1 VRSSFEADMRSTPL
15 PWQCEFA
22 NDGRIGR
29 ITAVMDQ
36 LGLYID
42 GTPRPLTLKDRLLF
56 SSPRKR
62 LVAKITRARKKARE
76 IVQVLSGLGKYEE
89 DLRDMVLMQN
99 FILEQLSPVNR
110 AALEREFFALHRAH
124 AESIDGR
131 LWAFCWFLVFCMFGF
146 LFYWT
151 LAWALASSDTTF
163 TAWGT
168 QFGLH
173 IIQDIFLSQLLIVF
187 SLHVVAAEA
196 MRPQLKFMYK
206 VLGDVA
212 VNHSV
217 NAASKFTDEIRICQH
232 LSPSCRAARSLVAM
246 RLPAAVLLRGMND
259 IDVALCRQNR
269 SAGVGTI
276 IFTILSVPIAI
287 AALGTSYLQ
296 DLSIELIW
304 VSIWSAFLLF
314 NDTLAAVHPA
324 LLAAVYAFFPLLCL
338 WHYWIRP
345 SYVRR
350 RQKKRVEAVIN
361 KQKLIA
367 SWNQTEPPSNVFVS
381 CKVKKPTKDDDIAWR
396 NMNLPSFV
404 AGRINK
410 LVLFKHVYIVR
421 SEEFGEVNDLVRRGN
436 WEPFVKKKYRQFIDI
451 DKPSSFL
458 HTTFQ
463 SFHSAK
469 NSLCDHLEASDVRT
483 EKIQRW
489 KEQRLEFNV
498 VEAQYVK
505 SRYIFMRL
513 DKNNKG
519 YIEPQ
524 ELEKL
529 AKKYWRKR
537 YGTEKPTTSE
547 LDELMDRF
555 IVQLDIQESGR
566 ITYEQFRKWYQPF
579 ADEDFDA
586 VENEVIPDDIE
597 EWEEKEEDD
606 GVEERKIGKEEIKP
620 VDEVKE
626 VEEIP
631 LRRSLLGI
639 ALQRKS
645 TSKVSGSSNSDH
657 LVGNSTETNKV
668 VGVITDAPTFEGK
681 KMSFSTLSKVM
692 HMTKS
697 WQKKTK
703 RNTRGSA
710 SPDMPSLDV
719 QYEMSSSASEESFI
733 TFNAMDLHNQNML
746 AREGG
751 GQTSVDPSYM
761 YSEGPENLHPTTHA
775 IRLETSVGGARGEG
789 RPRSTGDILTM
800 TNSHQQD
807 RNAIE
812 HRPLRSYVP
821 TPEMRRSLPPAWL
834 NEYSSQTQNNSRN
847 VFKYWMRDSSN

>member
-626 VEEIP
+626 VEESE
-631 LRRSLLGI
+631 LDLLGSVKSNVVES
-639 ALQRKS
+639 APSSPGSTLGWKKSFFVRKS
-645 TSKVSGSSNSDH
+645 TMTPNESPNEK
-657 LVGNSTETNKV
+657 ET
-668 VGVITDAPTFEGK
+668 
-681 KMSFSTLSKVM
+681 MSLSTLTRLINITKKWKKSKENEPEVRM
-692 HMTKS
+692 DVEYEE
-697 WQKKTK
+697 
-703 RNTRGSA
+703 SA
-710 SPDMPSLDV
+710 
-719 QYEMSSSASEESFI
+719 SASEESFI
-733 TFNAMDLHNQNML
+733 NFNAMDMPNQNRP
-746 AREGG
+746 AG
-751 GQTSVDPSYM
+751 GQADPNVNGNPTIINE
-761 YSEGPENLHPTTHA
+761 EGNTQGDDNPDSLMHRISSPHTANDMRRRNETRA
-775 IRLETSVGGARGEG
+775 RLQ
-789 RPRSTGDILTM
+789 LQ
-800 TNSHQQD
+800 QQD
-807 RNAIE
+807 ATQAE
-812 HRPLRSYVP
+812 SVELRRHVP
-821 TPEMRRSLPPAWL
+821 VTMARMPSTWLRDYTRRGN
-834 NEYSSQTQNNSRN
+834 NERS
-847 VFKYWMRDSSN
+847 VFKYWQRNTQN